1 MSTREPPGPWQARAK
16 RVPGSGEPERVRR
29 AVEFVDEA
37 CLGGGGSSKVDPLYT
52 VPPLEGMQDVLR
64 ELGSSATVAKVTVA
78 DDLSNLDDARKA
90 AEEADVVV
98 LMAGCRTA
106 GAADADRLHKR
117 AGGDWFEL
125 HR

>member
-29 AVEFVDEA
+29 PVEFVDEA

>member
-1 MSTREPPGPWQARAK
+1 
-16 RVPGSGEPERVRR
+16 VFLV
-29 AVEFVDEA
+29 AVSLSASVGQSKFVDEA